1 MGIKKKIK
9 RRATKKKSKID
20 SNSLTMEVFTE
31 LEAYKHRKP
40 EDKMER
46 EYGPEFLD
54 LSGPPDNIINYLLK
68 NKKLAH
74 DFKRFLKN
82 EKVTI
87 EDFLEDSEYDEEM
100 FGRELIKSAVVRIKP
115 LTNNKYKITLFINNE
130 IEELEYQFTTDYKGL
145 IDFIQHT

>member
-1 MGIKKKIK
+1 MVIKKKIK
-9 RRATKKKSKID
+9 RRATKEKSKID
-20 SNSLTMEVFTE
+20 SNSLTMEVLTK
-31 LEAYKHRKP
+31 LEEYKHRKS
-40 EDKMER
+40 EDKTER
-46 EYGPEFLD
+46 EYGPVFLD

-74 DFKRFLKN
+74 DFKKFLKN

-100 FGRELIKSAVVRIKP
+100 FGRELIKTAVVRIRP

-130 IEELEYQFTTDYKGL
+130 IEELEYQFTTNHKGL

>member
-9 RRATKKKSKID
+9 RMSEKKPKIKSNTHIMAV
-20 SNSLTMEVFTE
+20 LTE
-31 LEAYKHRKP
+31 LEEYKHRKP
-40 EDKMER
+40 EDKTER
-46 EYGPEFLD
+46 EYGPVFLD

-74 DFKRFLKN
+74 NFKRFLKN

-100 FGRELIKSAVVRIKP
+100 FGRELTKAVTVRIKP
-115 LTNNKYKITLFINNE
+115 LTNNTYKITLFINNE